1 MQVLL
6 IRMSVLTWF
15 SWVGPTTTSFRGG
28 GGWVH
33 FSRIQLFATPWT
45 IAHQAPLSM
54 ELFMQELLG
63 VVCHALQAKVS
74 WFIQLW
80 LQAVSLLM
88 LLSCIF
94 LAATFW
100 APIKNLLYD
109 NYYSL
114 LLQNVIEPTQPIDHL
129 LQGYNFSFKYGIH
142 RLNVT

>member
-1 MQVLL
+1 MPFSLTTGKVASWILSGYVACHATLSQTDQLEMQVLL

-74 WFIQLW
+74 WFI
-80 LQAVSLLM
+80 
-88 LLSCIF
+88 
-94 LAATFW
+94 
-100 APIKNLLYD
+100 
-109 NYYSL
+109 
-114 LLQNVIEPTQPIDHL
+114 
-129 LQGYNFSFKYGIH
+129 
-142 RLNVT
+142 